1 MCKENRRF
9 VKTMSRKVRGLLAL
23 IMVLTL
29 LIPAGLGKMDS
40 AIAASSTGPG
50 MAAHALTCLLYTSVR
65 NLVCEDDVFGV
76 SRACIGN
83 GNGITEILPGGS
95 NSLTSTFANT

>member
-1 MCKENRRF
+1 
-9 VKTMSRKVRGLLAL
+9 MSRKVRGLLAL

-50 MAAHALTCLLYTSVR
+50 MAAHALTAYYQNWKYV
-65 NLVCEDDVFGV
+65 
-76 SRACIGN
+76 
-83 GNGITEILPGGS
+83 
-95 NSLTSTFANT
+95 